1 MALKGL
7 PKVTIDYGNGA
18 LGQTISGADGLLC
31 LVVCGAKSVQD
42 PKTLKETFSLAK
54 LYSPRR
60 FSDLDTYGITAGNN
74 PLLYQTV
81 KDFFT
86 EAREGTQVYI
96 IGYPNTL
103 KMSDVLDKDNPYL
116 RNVID
121 ATNGELR
128 GFVVTS
134 VSDAVPTVT
143 DGLDSDMSAALLNAQ
158 GLGEWARTSRYAPMF
173 VILDGLNFSGN
184 AQELK
189 DLKTNSFY
197 RAAVVIGSRT
207 AGAANQAVGL
217 IAGRIAM
224 ASVDRNIGRVMDG
237 ALNVLTMF
245 AGETAIERADT
256 DSIYNKS
263 YITFRTFT
271 GISGYYISDG
281 LMATKETDDYNQL
294 TAVRT
299 IDKASRIAYAVMV
312 QQILDKVQVRSNGT
326 MLKPVIVSWQ
336 QILENAIAANM
347 TANGEL
353 SDDGGDNG
361 VRAYIDPAQDVLAT
375 GTINV
380 ELRVRPFGYARYI
393 NVFLG
398 FTINGN

>member
-1 MALKGL
+1 
-7 PKVTIDYGNGA
+7 
-18 LGQTISGADGLLC
+18 
-31 LVVCGAKSVQD
+31 
-42 PKTLKETFSLAK
+42 
-54 LYSPRR
+54 
-60 FSDLDTYGITAGNN
+60 
-74 PLLYQTV
+74 
-81 KDFFT
+81 
-86 EAREGTQVYI
+86 
-96 IGYPNTL
+96 
-103 KMSDVLDKDNPYL
+103 
-116 RNVID
+116 
-121 ATNGELR
+121 
-128 GFVVTS
+128 
-134 VSDAVPTVT
+134 
-143 DGLDSDMSAALLNAQ
+143 MSAALLNAQ

-189 DLKTNSFY
+189 DLKMNSFY

-353 SDDGGDNG
+353 SDDSGDNG
-361 VRAYIDPAQDVLAT
+361 VQAYIDPAQDVLAT